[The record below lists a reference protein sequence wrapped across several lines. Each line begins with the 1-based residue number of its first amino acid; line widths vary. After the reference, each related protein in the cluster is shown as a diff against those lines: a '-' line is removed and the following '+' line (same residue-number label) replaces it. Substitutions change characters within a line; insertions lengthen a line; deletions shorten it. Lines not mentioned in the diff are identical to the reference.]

1 MRIIGGK
8 YKGRIIGVSRNFKG
22 RPTTDFARESLFNIL
37 NNTVDFETISVLDL
51 FGGSGS
57 ISFEF
62 ASRGCPSVDVV
73 DIDFHSLKAIDEMV
87 LKLRIKGIRTIRS
100 DGFAYLKSC
109 RKKYGII
116 FADPPFAMKELP
128 ELPERVLHAALL
140 EKEGR
145 FILEHPKEY
154 DFSGHPHIVDHRK
167 YGNVHFSFFREIAGN
182 D

>member
-8 YKGRIIGVSRNFKG
+8 YKGRIIEVSRNFKG

-37 NNTVDFETISVLDL
+37 NNSIDFETVKVLDL

-73 DIDFHSLKAIDEMV
+73 DIDFHSLKAIDEMAA
-87 LKLRIKGIRTIRS
+87 KLGITGMRTIRS
-100 DGFAYLKSC
+100 DSFSYLKSC
-109 RKKYGII
+109 RKKYDII
-116 FADPPFAMKELP
+116 FADPPYAMKELP
-128 ELPERVLHAALL
+128 ELPDLVMRSSLL

-154 DFSGHPHIVDHRK
+154 DFSGHPNFTDHRK
-167 YGNVHFSFFREIAGN
+167 YGNVNFSFFRLL
-182 D
+182 